1 MIRLPAE
8 WEPQA
13 FVQFTF
19 PYDQGDWADHYD
31 EVVECFV
38 KLISAVAQ
46 YEKTLVVCHDIAN
59 VKSHFNSTNN
69 IHFAVA
75 ASNDAWARD
84 HGAITV
90 MENDHPCLLDFDF
103 NGWGQ
108 KYPCELDNRIT
119 QHLYDRGTFGSIP
132 ISMPG
137 LVLEG
142 GAIESDGVDTL
153 LTTSSCLLSE
163 NRNPSLTKQ
172 QIEKHL
178 KHQFGL
184 ERILWLDHGHLTG
197 DDTDGHIDTLARF
210 CNKDAIAYVQCTDP
224 NDEHYASLQQ
234 MEAQLKTFTKSD
246 GQPYRLAPLPMVDPC
261 YDEEN
266 NRLPATYANFLIC
279 NGAVIVPTYNA
290 PQDEKALDI
299 LSSVFWDR
307 DVIGI
312 NCLPL
317 IRQYGSL
324 HCVTMQ
330 YPEGVPLI
338 T

>member
-19 PYDQGDWADHYD
+19 PHEQGDWADHYD
-31 EVVECFV
+31 EVVRCFV
-38 KLISAVAQ
+38 DLISAVAKYQ
-46 YEKTLVVCHDIAN
+46 TVLVVCHDMTT
-59 VKSHFNSTNN
+59 VKSYFDKTDNLHFT
-69 IHFAVA
+69 VA
-75 ASNDAWARD
+75 PSNDAWARD

-90 MENDHPCLLDFDF
+90 MENNHTCLLDFDF

-108 KYPCELDNRIT
+108 KYPFGLDNRIT
-119 QHLYDRGTFGSIP
+119 QHLYDQGIFGSIP
-132 ISMPG
+132 ISMPR

-153 LTTSSCLLSE
+153 LTTSSCLLSKT
-163 NRNPSLTKQ
+163 RNPDLEKQ
-172 QIEKHL
+172 QIEENL
-178 KHQFGL
+178 KRQFGL
-184 ERILWLDHGHLTG
+184 DRILWLDHGHLTG

-210 CNKDAIAYVQCTDP
+210 CNRETIAYVQCTDRD
-224 NDEHYASLQQ
+224 DEHFAPLQR
-234 MEAQLKTFTKSD
+234 MESQLKSFTKSD
-246 GQPYRLAPLPMVDPC
+246 GQPYELIPLPMADPC
-261 YDEEN
+261 FDEEG

-279 NGAVIVPTYNA
+279 NGAVIVPTYNVS
-290 PQDEKALDI
+290 QDAEALEI
-299 LSSVFWDR
+299 LSSVFHDR
-307 DVIGI
+307 EVIGI

-317 IRQYGSL
+317 IQQHGSL

-330 YPEGVPLI
+330 YPEGVPLK